1 MRLVANF
8 QNIRL
13 SKYIPTGRVLTM
25 DIIRGIAIILMTVY
39 HQGIVYS
46 LDGTANNVSYFFGY
60 LAAPFFLAVSGGS
73 LWYHES
79 RHQWPLKII
88 VHGIT
93 LFLFAW
99 TVDIMAH
106 QSLKIDWDIF
116 QLIGIGYVIFGAFNF
131 LGNNIRKYVAL
142 AILICLW
149 AVFPYL
155 RPDKGVFA
163 IWPYGMFFLAGYF
176 FTNYVKSRLNSVLLT
191 ILFVLAMI
199 VYVSYWIYVELLP
212 YVIALEGIFFSICL
226 CLLLWSLGFVLEY
239 KKLLKRSF
247 FTLLLRYGTYPLTLY
262 YCQQITAR
270 FCIKYQIF
278 LSFSSL
284 KTINWICQTSLL
296 LLVMLIVT
304 YIIDRYKFFS
314 IEWWLRKIENAVLT
328 ILTDRNRSRVRSSK
342 VPG

>member
-1 MRLVANF
+1 LSLLENC
-8 QNIRL
+8 QNTRL

-99 TVDIMAH
+99 IIDIMAH
-106 QSLKIDWDIF
+106 QRLQIDWDIF
-116 QLIGIGYVIFGAFNF
+116 QLIGIGYAIFGAFNF

-191 ILFVLAMI
+191 ILLVLAMI

-212 YVIALEGIFFSICL
+212 YIIALEGIFFSICL

-284 KTINWICQTSLL
+284 KTINWIVQTSLL

-304 YIIDRYKFFS
+304 YILDRYKFFS
-314 IEWWLRKIENAVLT
+314 IEWWLRKIENAILT
-328 ILTDRNRSRVRSSK
+328 ILTDRNRSRV
-342 VPG
+342 PG

>member
-46 LDGTANNVSYFFGY
+46 LDGTVNNVSYFFGY

-106 QSLKIDWDIF
+106 QSMKIDWDIF

-176 FTNYVKSRLNSVLLT
+176 FTNYVKSRLNSLHLT
-191 ILFVLAMI
+191 ILLALSMI
-199 VYVSYWIYVELLP
+199 LYVSYWIYVGLLP
-212 YVIALEGIFFSICL
+212 YIIALEGIFFVISL
-226 CLLLWSLGFVLEY
+226 CFILWSLGFVLEY
-239 KKLLKRSF
+239 KKVLKRSF
-247 FTLLLRYGTYPLTLY
+247 FSLLLRYGTYPLTLY

-270 FCIKYQIF
+270 FCIKYQIYF
-278 LSFSSL
+278 SFTSL
-284 KTINWICQTSLL
+284 KMTNWIFQASLL
-296 LLVMLIVT
+296 LVVMLIVT
-304 YIIDRYKFFS
+304 YILDHYKCFS
-314 IEWWLRKIENAVLT
+314 IEWWLRKIENIALT
-328 ILTDRNRSRVRSSK
+328 FLPDRNRSYFHSSE
-342 VPG
+342 VQG